1 MTVNVNPTKPND
13 VKNEHH
19 SKQKP
24 CRIVV
29 KWDETIYKKT
39 YDSFSPIIYLNCD
52 NNRLTALPD
61 HLPHSL
67 KKLDFSY
74 NDISQLPEK
83 LNNYK
88 ILFT

>member
-1 MTVNVNPTKPND
+1 MLKMNIIQN
-13 VKNEHH
+13 KNHAF
-19 SKQKP
+19 S
-24 CRIVV
+24 
-29 KWDETIYKKT
+29 
-39 YDSFSPIIYLNCD
+39 YDSFSHIIYLNCE
-52 NNRLTALPD
+52 NNSLTALPD